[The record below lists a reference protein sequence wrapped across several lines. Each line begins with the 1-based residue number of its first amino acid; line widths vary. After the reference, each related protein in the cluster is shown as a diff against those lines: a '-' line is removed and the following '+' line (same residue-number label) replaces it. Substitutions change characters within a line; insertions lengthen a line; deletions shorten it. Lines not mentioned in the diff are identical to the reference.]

1 MWLPT
6 SPAPEIRWPL
16 PAGEV
21 LLELKVS
28 FRRGCTDNKL
38 RESWIMARGDTLLT
52 SDQLQQTDSDFA
64 GPF

>member
-6 SPAPEIRWPL
+6 SPAPEICWPL
-16 PAGEV
+16 PASEV

-28 FRRGCTDNKL
+28 FRRGRTDNKL

-52 SDQLQQTDSDFA
+52 SDQLEQTDSDFA